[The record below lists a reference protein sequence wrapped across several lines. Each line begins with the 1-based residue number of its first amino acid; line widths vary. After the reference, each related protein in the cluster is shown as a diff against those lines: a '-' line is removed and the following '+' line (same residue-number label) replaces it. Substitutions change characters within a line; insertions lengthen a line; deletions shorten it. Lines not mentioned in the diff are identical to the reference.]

1 MSGSGQALAP
11 VRDMRT
17 NVLRQRKVAAA
28 TRAEAGPGN
37 LAPNGG
43 NPLSTV
49 LSTLETA
56 WVSSSETRTHFAETL
71 VGAGSAVPGAGSAVP
86 GAGSAVPGAGSAV
99 PGAFG
104 SHAAACRSA
113 AAGEPVEVDHDDPD
127 DGWKADASRIDARI
141 TGMLQNPYRS
151 GGY

>member
-17 NVLRQRKVAAA
+17 NVLRRRKQAAA

-56 WVSSSETRTHFAETL
+56 WVSQSDARRNFAETL
-71 VGAGSAVPGAGSAVP
+71 D
-86 GAGSAVPGAGSAV
+86 GAGSAV
-99 PGAFG
+99 PGAFR
-104 SHAAACRSA
+104 SHAAACRSD
-113 AAGEPVEVDHDDPD
+113 AAGEPVEVDHDDPH
-127 DGWKADASRIDARI
+127 DGWKADASRIDARV